1 MSDFFSKYKLSEE
14 EEPKQPLT
22 TSSSFF
28 QNYSLSQDKPI
39 TEESSQGFFSKYNL
53 DTGQPKRTGALP
65 TQYSVTDLE
74 RNDEFMTRA
83 ARFMEGLGINENIF
97 EYLRDADY
105 SLSSAIQR
113 SFETGKWTDEQK
125 QDYTYLKNKFANA
138 KLTGLKERLDFAKD
152 FAVDVV
158 ADPLNVLSLLFA
170 IPTFGGSLGAKVTAG
185 KLSQEALK
193 KFTTS
198 RSLEKAVFTDT
209 TTRSALLGA
218 AEGAAW
224 TGSYD
229 FFNQRSDVGLGLR
242 EGIDYGQVLG
252 STALGGGLGGVL
264 GGAVGVP
271 SGYRYVNQIKKYNNE
286 GDILKHTDATSRKEI
301 TEAGQVELNFDEE
314 SPAALL
320 RRILLTEKPT
330 TPLARV
336 FDKLA
341 LEEGSKF
348 SQFGSKVR
356 YDWDY
361 LLGRKKKKTV
371 RGADYNENYNNV
383 WGPSITRLEKALN
396 PLASTGTMDNALS
409 LKSNNDLLSAIV
421 DPKATKN
428 FFDGSDISPEARK
441 AALEIREILDMHFN
455 LANEEGLLLI
465 TQKVLNYFPHK
476 INYTK
481 LSNPANKQ
489 VFKELLI
496 KGKHAE
502 PLNEIPKKA
511 YRNFYDVHGKLIEG
525 VPEDALATDMA
536 VFGRDFLADAG
547 GNESL
552 ARSLKADRIIE
563 DMLNQKYNPFQ
574 YEKVNQGA
582 GGYGFLKHRVFDNIS
597 DVEMLP
603 FIETDVKT
611 VLQDYITASSA
622 AIARSKTFGRDR
634 TIFRKNFLKDDVN
647 KTGMFYEMTDAG
659 VSEAEATKVIQQAD
673 KVYGI
678 ITGVDKSRIENPAL
692 QQLSDWG
699 KLTQQM
705 AHLPL
710 ATISSITEPMI
721 MLQRVDLEDVPLV
734 AKELAKAFQKQTSKT
749 IDRTLQ
755 GAKRA
760 IGKETK
766 NLKDLDDE
774 YWTEIYESGLALE
787 QSVQNLLEGL
797 TGEALENPAARKLQ
811 ELFFMANGLTPFTAM
826 TQAAA
831 FNVGKKI
838 MIKSLGKLDKHF
850 TGVKKLNKKRL
861 EYETN
866 KVNELG
872 IDEKEGLEFYRR
884 HLKDDKFDFDT
895 AFEDDF
901 YKTKITLGAGRFAR
915 EIVMDTR
922 VAAANTPTVFSS
934 PAGQLLFQ
942 FAKYPAAFNNT
953 ILKRFYNEALGYPMI
968 ATPKVFGTML
978 AMTAVATLGNAIRSE
993 GRSLDKP
1000 TGEMISDSI
1009 RRWGGFGPL
1018 DYASRWQSNLETG
1031 GGILGAT
1038 YKAPFG
1044 PLPADVIDTILYR
1057 QGPGEVFLK
1066 NLPFYSALPQETR
1079 QYLKKTGRDFDRY
1092 ATDIALA
1099 EQESNKRAFATGGL
1113 VKGPKVPNVKE
1124 DPADTINKLTGESYS
1139 GKTELEQQM
1148 EELLP

>member
-1 MSDFFSKYKLSEE
+1 MSDFFTRNKITIEE
-14 EEPKQPLT
+14 EQEQPLS
-22 TSSSFF
+22 SSSFF
-28 QNYSLSQDKPI
+28 QRNQNTPVTVEPKKDFFNRHQNSQQELDKGP
-39 TEESSQGFFSKYNL
+39 
-53 DTGQPKRTGALP
+53 LP
-65 TQYSVTDLE
+65 YQYSVTDLE

-138 KLTGLKERLDFAKD
+138 KLSGLKERLDFVKD
-152 FAVDVV
+152 FTIDVV
-158 ADPLNVLSLLFA
+158 ADPINALSLLFA
-170 IPTFGGSLGAKVTAG
+170 IPTFGGSLGAKAAAG
-185 KLSQEALK
+185 KLTKEALK
-193 KFTTS
+193 KYTTS
-198 RSLEKAVFTDT
+198 KDLEKAVFNDA
-209 TTRSALLGA
+209 TTRSALFGA

-229 FFNQRSDVGLGLR
+229 YYNQRSDVGLGLR

-264 GGAVGVP
+264 GGVLGIP
-271 SGYRYVNQIKKYNNE
+271 NGYRYVNQVKKYNNE
-286 GDILKHTDATSRKEI
+286 NDILKHTDATSRKDV
-301 TEAGQVELNFDEE
+301 TENGQVELNFNEE
-314 SPAALL
+314 NPLAFF

-330 TPLARV
+330 ASFARV

-341 LEEGSKF
+341 LDEGSKF
-348 SQFGSKVR
+348 SKFGAAIR
-356 YDWDY
+356 YDWDWM
-361 LLGRKKKKTV
+361 LGRKKKKTV
-371 RGADYNENYNNV
+371 RGSDYNETHSRL
-383 WGPSITRLEKALN
+383 WGTSITRLEKALN
-396 PLASTGTMDNALS
+396 PLAKTGALDNALS
-409 LKSNNDLLSAIV
+409 TKANNDLLSAIV

-441 AALEIREILDMHFN
+441 AATEIRDILDTHFN
-455 LANEEGLLLI
+455 LANESGLLLL

-476 INYTK
+476 INFTK
-481 LSNPANKQ
+481 LSNPENKK
-489 VFKELLI
+489 VFKKLLI
-496 KGKHAE
+496 KGQHAE
-502 PLNEIPKKA
+502 PINEVPKKA
-511 YRNFYDVHGKLIEG
+511 YQKYYDVHGQLKEG
-525 VPEDALATDMA
+525 VPENALARDME

-547 GNESL
+547 GDINK
-552 ARSLKADRIIE
+552 ARQLKADRIIE

-574 YEKVNQGA
+574 YEKLNQGA

-597 DVEMLP
+597 DVDMLP

-622 AIARSKTFGRDR
+622 AIARAKTLGRDR
-634 TIFRKNFLKDDVN
+634 AIFRKNFLRNDDDE
-647 KTGMFYEMTDAG
+647 TGMFYEMTKAG
-659 VSEAEATKVIQQAD
+659 VSEEEATRVINRAD
-673 KVYGI
+673 KVYGV

-699 KLTQQM
+699 KLSQQM

-721 MLQRVDLEDVPLV
+721 MLQRVDLEDTPLV
-734 AKELAKAFQKQTSKT
+734 VKELAKAFQKQTSKT

-755 GAKRA
+755 GIKRT

-766 NLKDLDDE
+766 NLKDLDDD
-774 YWTEIYESGLALE
+774 YWTEIYESSLALE
-787 QSVQNLLEGL
+787 QAVMHRLEGL
-797 TGEALENPAARKLQ
+797 TGEALENSSAKKLQ

-838 MIKSLGKLDKHF
+838 TLKSLGKLHKHF

-861 EYETN
+861 EYEIN
-866 KVNELG
+866 KINELG
-872 IDEKEGLEFYRR
+872 IDETEGLAFYRR
-884 HLKDDKFDFDT
+884 NLKDDKFDFDK
-895 AFEDDF
+895 AFDDDF
-901 YKTKITLGAGRFAR
+901 YKTTINQGASRFAR

-922 VAAANTPTVFSS
+922 VAAANTPTIFSS

-978 AMTAVATLGNAIRSE
+978 AMTAVATLGNAVRSE

-1057 QGPGEVFLK
+1057 QGPGEVVLK
-1066 NLPFYSALPQETR
+1066 NIPAYSALPQEVR
-1079 QYLKKTGRDFDRY
+1079 QNLKKLGRDFDRY
-1092 ATDIALA
+1092 ATDLALS
-1099 EQESNKRAFATGGL
+1099 EKESRPTAFATGGF
-1113 VKGPKVPNVKE
+1113 VQGPTIPNVKE
-1124 DPADTINKLTGESYS
+1124 DPADTINKLTGEPYS
-1139 GKTELEQQM
+1139 DKSPAELQM
-1148 EELLP
+1148 DELFKQ